1 MSLLRLDSA
10 ASQFGLTM
18 CKCFGSE
25 SEDYSLKW
33 ELLMGIFEMG
43 SEKPSPIQVGAAV
56 SKRFTAA
63 SCLKTD
69 TVQLYFLWFPSF
81 CFPTAVVIV
90 PTGELALQ
98 VSQICIQLSK
108 YIVSVKV
115 MAAKGGGIINVVE
128 ILDLIKKGVAK
139 ADQVK
144 MIVFDEAHT
153 LLLQDLVQMVQEILS
168 TLPTDRQIM
177 LYSATFPL
185 SVQKFSVSGFV
196 TQNGQSTVKACPS
209 RTGLDCLCYAYVIER
224 QKVHCLN
231 NLLSRLQINQ
241 KISQNGLCRNLVST
255 SEFKIGI
262 DIQAVNVVINLDFL
276 KLAETCLPCID
287 RSGEK
292 QRPAVFG
299 STVGTQSS
307 FAIEEKLGAEITPIP
322 SAIDKNLYVVEYHR
336 QDAEEAKR

>member
-1 MSLLRLDSA
+1 MFDVTTIS
-10 ASQFGLTM
+10 
-18 CKCFGSE
+18 GSE

-56 SKRFTAA
+56 SKRCSHCANRRTG
-63 SCLKTD
+63 
-69 TVQLYFLWFPSF
+69 PSVHVLI
-81 CFPTAVVIV
+81 AV
-90 PTGELALQ
+90 PG
-98 VSQICIQLSK
+98 K
-108 YIVSVKV
+108 
-115 MAAKGGGIINVVE
+115 

-144 MIVFDEAHT
+144 MIVFDEAHK

-185 SVQKFSVSGFV
+185 SVQKFS
-196 TQNGQSTVKACPS
+196 
-209 RTGLDCLCYAYVIER
+209 CYAYVIER

-231 NLLSRLQINQ
+231 NLLSREHHNRMFHDFR
-241 KISQNGLCRNLVST
+241 NGLCRNLVST
-255 SEFKIGI
+255 YLFTRGI

-287 RSGEK
+287 RSG
-292 QRPAVFG
+292 
-299 STVGTQSS
+299 
-307 FAIEEKLGAEITPIP
+307 AEITPIP

-336 QDAEEAKR
+336 QDAEEAKRCSQNFHPDLSFQRLVLCRVRDAI

>member
-1 MSLLRLDSA
+1 GRPTSTSCDVTTIS
-10 ASQFGLTM
+10 
-18 CKCFGSE
+18 GSE

-196 TQNGQSTVKACPS
+196 TQNGQSTVK
-209 RTGLDCLCYAYVIER
+209 CYAYVIER

-307 FAIEEKLGAEITPIP
+307 FVSQSAIEEKLGAEITPIP